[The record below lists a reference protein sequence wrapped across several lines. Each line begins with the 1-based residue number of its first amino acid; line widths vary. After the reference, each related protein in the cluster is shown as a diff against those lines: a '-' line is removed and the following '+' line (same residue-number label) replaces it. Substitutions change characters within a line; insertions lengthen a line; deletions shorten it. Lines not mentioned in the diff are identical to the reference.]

1 MIYVSYIKIYLMKTQ
16 VIMKR
21 MLFGSEI
28 AQQSKTEFFSATDLA
43 KAGNEWRR
51 KNGLSTFNLSQYIA
65 SKGFKEFS
73 DELSA
78 KYGEVINIGRG
89 RNSGTWVHPL
99 LFIDIALAINPKL
112 KVEVYEWLFDNLI
125 KYRND
130 SGDSYKEM
138 AAALYNRYPNKQRF
152 GFFMVETANAIQK
165 ACKVDDWQKAT
176 EDQLRKRD
184 KIHTSI
190 KTLCRVLSDAKEA
203 VRIGI
208 S

>member
-1 MIYVSYIKIYLMKTQ
+1 MKTQ
-16 VIMKR
+16 VNMKR
-21 MLFGSEI
+21 VLFGHEI
-28 AQQSKTEFFSATDLA
+28 AQQSKTEFFSATDLV

-51 KNGLSTFNLSQYIA
+51 QKGLSSFNLSQHIN
-65 SKGFKEFS
+65 SKGCKEFA

-78 KYGEVINIGRG
+78 KYGDVMTTGRG
-89 RNSGTWVHPL
+89 RNAGTWVHPL

-138 AAALYNRYPNKQRF
+138 SAALYTRYTNKQRF
-152 GFFMVETANAIQK
+152 GIFISDVAISIQK
-165 ACKVDDWQKAT
+165 ACKVTDWQKAT
-176 EDQLRKRD
+176 EEQLRQRD

-190 KTLCRVLSDAKEA
+190 KTLCRVLSDPKEA

-208 S
+208 AENS